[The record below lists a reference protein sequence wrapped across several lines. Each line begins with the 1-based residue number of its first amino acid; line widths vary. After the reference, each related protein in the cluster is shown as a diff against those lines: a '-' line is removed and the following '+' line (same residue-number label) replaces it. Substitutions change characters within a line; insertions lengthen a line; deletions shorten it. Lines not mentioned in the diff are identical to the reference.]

1 MKPMLLAA
9 LGAAT
14 LAASPVAHAQ
24 SSGIRTYCN
33 PVDIDYK
40 YNFEQLNEGISY
52 LSETVTRG
60 LDPRSAT

>member
-1 MKPMLLAA
+1 MRWTVLATLCGAA
-9 LGAAT
+9 LVVCPIAR
-14 LAASPVAHAQ
+14 AQ
-24 SSGIRTYCN
+24 SAGIRTYCN